1 MLTHLPRTRLD
12 AYISSFTELPAAEHV
27 DLKREASP
35 RSGVGGQI
43 LWGSGAVVALILVLQ
58 VLPYAGAVTLAALT
72 LWACR
77 NTRCALQA
85 ATISV
90 LLNFANPALVGIQPL
105 VGLLKWVLLFV
116 SLGTVLFGWKYQP
129 GKAPRWLGCFVLFVG
144 VALGLAFTVSD
155 NSTLS
160 LLKLVTFAAGVIVA
174 LLGVRDC
181 RYPAQY
187 WLSWFAT
194 VGVVVL
200 VLSAPLDLVPAG
212 RFLNGSS
219 FQGIFT
225 HPQSYAVY
233 VVPLAVFLTVIFF
246 RESRK
251 NWFLLAVVPWAWY
264 SIFASGCRTALLAA
278 GLSSIATAASLVAF
292 PRVKRG
298 SRQQGPM
305 LLKICLAGLLASVV
319 VATST
324 STLSSAFADFI
335 AKGEHNGVVGSSR
348 VGQVQVLLSSIEA
361 NVLTGVGFGL
371 APAGVEQET
380 QLDELTGLPIGAYTE
395 QGFLPL
401 AVLSQVG
408 IIGAVPLTLFLCV
421 LGIPVVKHGEPAVVA
436 MFFTALFVNF
446 GEMIFF
452 STGGLGLHMWLL
464 IGACLAASAAN
475 SGRRKRCV

>member
-1 MLTHLPRTRLD
+1 MLTHPPRTDLD
-12 AYISSFTELPAAEHV
+12 AYIPSCTEVPAVEHV
-27 DLKREASP
+27 DLKPEAPP

-43 LWGSGAVVALILVLQ
+43 LWRPGAAVALILVFQ
-58 VLPYAGAVTLAALT
+58 VVPYAGAVTLGLLT

-90 LLNFANPALVGIQPL
+90 LLTFANGALVGDQPM
-105 VGLLKWVLLFV
+105 VGLLKWVLLFA
-116 SLGTVLFGWKYQP
+116 SLRTVLFGWKYQP
-129 GKAPRWLGCFVLFVG
+129 AKAPRWLWCFALFVG
-144 VALGLAFTVSD
+144 VALGLAFTVSE
-155 NSTLS
+155 SPTLC
-160 LLKLVTFAAGVIVA
+160 LLKLVTFAAGVAVA
-174 LLGVRDC
+174 LLGMRDR

-187 WLSWFAT
+187 WLSWFGT
-194 VGVVVL
+194 VGVVVF
-200 VLSAPLDLVPAG
+200 VLSAPLVLLPAG
-212 RFLNGSS
+212 RYLNGS
-219 FQGIFT
+219 FQGIFI

-233 VVPLAVFLTVIFF
+233 CAPLAVFLTVNVFA
-246 RESRK
+246 ESRK

-278 GLSSIATAASLVAF
+278 ALSFVVTAATLIAF

-298 SRQQGPM
+298 SRHQEPM
-305 LLKICLAGLLASVV
+305 LLKICFVGLLAAAVL
-319 VATST
+319 ATST
-324 STLSSAFADFI
+324 SALSSALADFVE
-335 AKGEHNGVVGSSR
+335 KSDHNGTVGSSR
-348 VGQVQVLLSSIEA
+348 VVQVQALLSSIEA
-361 NVLTGVGFGL
+361 NLLTGVGFGL
-371 APAGVEQET
+371 APEGTEQET
-380 QLDELTGLPIGAYTE
+380 QRDELTGLPIGAYTE

-408 IIGAVPLTLFLCV
+408 IIGALPLTLFLFV

-464 IGACLAASAAN
+464 IGACLGASAAN
-475 SGRRKRCV
+475 SGRQKRCD